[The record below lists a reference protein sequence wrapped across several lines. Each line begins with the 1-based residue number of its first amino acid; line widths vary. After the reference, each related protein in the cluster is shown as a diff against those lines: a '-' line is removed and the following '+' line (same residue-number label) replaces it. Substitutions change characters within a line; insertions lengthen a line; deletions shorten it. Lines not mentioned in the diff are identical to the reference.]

1 MIDVYSKKYILVDFF
16 LANITSLGRLP
27 KTTKI
32 DPLVEHISLV
42 PEADE
47 SKCYFMVNKHEAA
60 DLKIDQF
67 LRYEDAIKDTLKCHG
82 GVVLDKWITAAER
95 L

>member
-1 MIDVYSKKYILVDFF
+1 M
-16 LANITSLGRLP
+16 
-27 KTTKI
+27 
-32 DPLVEHISLV
+32 VEHISLV
-42 PEADE
+42 PEDDE

-82 GVVLDKWITAAER
+82 GEALDKGSTAAEG